1 MTILSAGFL
10 IVALLIPTVG
20 NQRPVIVTSSKI
32 LEELSRR
39 KQKQPAITLKELAV
53 VGNEMLKEK
62 GFDYMFDVCEILPE
76 RDRQTSGFAIPASHT
91 LSLSNGTQR
100 SFKFTVAGGGEGLCG
115 ECMSMIPAVQVT
127 ATEMVLVSDG
137 NRYRVRRPKA
147 FALDQAELVDATM
160 KKVLRK
166 WQLPY
171 QTVPIGISPDGAKLY
186 LNFYTDYKLDG
197 LVLELSENGK
207 LAFRAGGD
215 VQMVEG
221 KFVEDHPK
229 DPNNAYLSFKRFDT
243 GNKTFIIR
251 FWAPCT

>member
-10 IVALLIPTVG
+10 ILALLISTVS
-20 NQRPVIVTSSKI
+20 NQRPVIVSSSGI
-32 LEELSRR
+32 LEELAQR
-39 KQKQPAITLKELAV
+39 KKRQPAITPKELAV
-53 VGNEMLKEK
+53 VANEILTEK

-76 RDRQTSGFAIPASHT
+76 RDRQASGFAIPASYT

-115 ECMSMIPAVQVT
+115 ECRSMVPAAQVT
-127 ATEMVLVSDG
+127 AREMVLVAEG
-137 NRYRVRRPKA
+137 KQHRVRRPKA
-147 FALDQAELVDATM
+147 FVLDQAELVDATM
-160 KKVLRK
+160 KKVSRT

-171 QTVPIGISPDGAKLY
+171 QTVPLGISPEGTKLY
-186 LNFYTDYKLDG
+186 LNFYTDYKLDD

-207 LAFRAGGD
+207 LAFRARGE
-215 VQMVEG
+215 VELIEG

-243 GNKTFIIR
+243 GDKTFIIR